1 MRILRLLNK
10 KYLKI
15 ILILF
20 ITIKSYAEDKPV
32 DIWNI
37 QEKNKTGNLNIIEP
51 LDNSEKKIEPSSSIY
66 EMQTNKNLDV
76 IMLDE
81 KIENDHI
88 KIVGLYDP
96 EDYGL
101 DINMWM
107 NSDGDQLKSIFSKLK
122 KMDLSEDAKE
132 ILNISILINAHK
144 PTNKINEKEFMKFK
158 SDWLIKDSNFD
169 LIEKYLIQNQALN
182 IHPELTKYL
191 INYYL
196 SEANIEKSCE
206 IFSKNLEPIK
216 DEYLSKFNIYC
227 LIVRN
232 KKEEAQI
239 NLDLK
244 KELGFEDKY
253 FENKINFLL
262 GFENKIDDKIS
273 QESILNF
280 HLAHITNSEFNFEPN
295 DKTDKLIWKY
305 LSSSNLLSSLKKLML
320 LKSIRFNFE
329 KAVHNKIIWKKI
341 YWNYIKVS
349 LTLINF

>member
-1 MRILRLLNK
+1 MAYKR
-10 KYLKI
+10 
-15 ILILF
+15 
-20 ITIKSYAEDKPV
+20 
-32 DIWNI
+32 
-37 QEKNKTGNLNIIEP
+37 
-51 LDNSEKKIEPSSSIY
+51 
-66 EMQTNKNLDV
+66 
-76 IMLDE
+76 
-81 KIENDHI
+81 
-88 KIVGLYDP
+88 
-96 EDYGL
+96 
-101 DINMWM
+101 
-107 NSDGDQLKSIFSKLK
+107 
-122 KMDLSEDAKE
+122 
-132 ILNISILINAHK
+132 
-144 PTNKINEKEFMKFK
+144 
-158 SDWLIKDSNFD
+158 SNFD

-206 IFSKNLEPIK
+206 IFSKNLEPIN
-216 DEYLSKFNIYC
+216 DDYLSKFNIYC

-244 KELGFEDKY
+244 KELGFKDKY

-305 LSSSNLLSSLKKLML
+305 LSSSNLLSSFKEIDASEIDKI
-320 LKSIRFNFE
+320 SILE
-329 KAVHNKIIWKKI
+329 KTVHNK
-341 YWNYIKVS
+341 NYLEKDLLELYKVFS

>member
-20 ITIKSYAEDKPV
+20 ITIKSYADDKPV

-132 ILNISILINAHK
+132 ILNISILLMHIN
-144 PTNKINEKEFMKFK
+144 
-158 SDWLIKDSNFD
+158 
-169 LIEKYLIQNQALN
+169 Q
-182 IHPELTKYL
+182 LTKL
-191 INYYL
+191 M
-196 SEANIEKSCE
+196 K
-206 IFSKNLEPIK
+206 KN
-216 DEYLSKFNIYC
+216 S
-227 LIVRN
+227 
-232 KKEEAQI
+232 
-239 NLDLK
+239 
-244 KELGFEDKY
+244 
-253 FENKINFLL
+253 
-262 GFENKIDDKIS
+262 
-273 QESILNF
+273 
-280 HLAHITNSEFNFEPN
+280 
-295 DKTDKLIWKY
+295 
-305 LSSSNLLSSLKKLML
+305 
-320 LKSIRFNFE
+320 
-329 KAVHNKIIWKKI
+329 
-341 YWNYIKVS
+341 
-349 LTLINF
+349 